1 MRRGDANTA
10 VLFSYLSWE
19 ARISAGSIA
28 PADRG
33 DCEALWVLLP
43 KFEKLYAKR

>member
-19 ARISAGSIA
+19 ARICAGSTA

-33 DCEALWVLLP
+33 DCEPLWVLLP
-43 KFEKLYAKR
+43 KFEKLYAKH